1 MIGPRKADWDHPEP
15 FTLEVVVLPED
26 VDGFHHVNNVVY
38 IKWLEACAWA
48 HSAAVGLPEAKCV
61 EMARGM
67 AVRAIHVEYLAAAYE
82 GDEVLVGNWIAA
94 NDGRLRV
101 TRRYQLLN
109 TNTGITLLR
118 GHVDFVCLN
127 LQTGRPAR
135 LPPEFVIGY
144 AVTLTD

>member
-1 MIGPRKADWDHPEP
+1 MKSQKKGWDYPDP
-15 FTLEVVVLPED
+15 FILEVVATLDD
-26 VDGFHHVNNVVY
+26 VDAYDHVNNVVY

-48 HSAAVGLPEAKCV
+48 HSAAVGLSESVCV

-67 AVRAIHVEYLAAAYE
+67 AVRAIHVEYLAAAHE
-82 GDEVLVGNWIAA
+82 GDKILVGNWIAA

-109 TNTGITLLR
+109 QKTGITVMR

-127 LQTGRPAR
+127 LSSGRPAR
-135 LPPEFVIGY
+135 QPPEFVSGY
-144 AVTLTD
+144 AVAVTG